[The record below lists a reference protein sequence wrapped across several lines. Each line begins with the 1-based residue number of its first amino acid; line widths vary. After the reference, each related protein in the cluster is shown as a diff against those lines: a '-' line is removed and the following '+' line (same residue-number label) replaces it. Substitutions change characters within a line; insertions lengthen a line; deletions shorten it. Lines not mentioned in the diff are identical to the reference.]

1 MTRSIP
7 QRPLYPSVS
16 KPIYTKTP
24 TYTEPPTYKEPTYYK
39 PTIIETPPS
48 TVIKGGLRDL
58 SGSASPRPYL
68 GGGFTKWQRDN
79 PVADIA
85 YLSKGLGGSGKATKK
100 SKRKSKDPFG
110 GSPF

>member
-1 MTRSIP
+1 MFTNTPISITRSNPYSSEIT
-7 QRPLYPSVS
+7 RSGS
-16 KPIYTKTP
+16 STTN
-24 TYTEPPTYKEPTYYK
+24 
-39 PTIIETPPS
+39 TITTTITTTTRTPP
-48 TVIKGGLRDL
+48 GGGPPVLGG
-58 SGSASPRPYL
+58 SGSSRPYL